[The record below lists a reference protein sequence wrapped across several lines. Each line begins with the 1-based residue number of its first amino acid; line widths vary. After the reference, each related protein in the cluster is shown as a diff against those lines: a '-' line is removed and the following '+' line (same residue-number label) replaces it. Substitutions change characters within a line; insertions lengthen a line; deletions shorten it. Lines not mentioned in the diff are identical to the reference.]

1 MRKEKRTVGLLIVS
15 GFLCLLLETMK
26 STCKHGVCDAIT
38 DVKVLFFFLRV
49 EQLGRFFSNEV
60 KHVDC
65 HQYVIRN

>member
-38 DVKVLFFFLRV
+38 DVKVLFFFCELSNL
-49 EQLGRFFSNEV
+49 EDFSAT
-60 KHVDC
+60 KLSM
-65 HQYVIRN
+65 